1 MNLLR
6 LSLAALTIGLLTG
19 GPAQAAYTIIRW
31 PSGDCTI
38 WDNVGLFAI
47 PGGRGWAPIA
57 VGIPTYPQA
66 KGVLEAMYRRG
77 LLLIRFSG
85 TIVPS

>member
-6 LSLAALTIGLLTG
+6 LSLAALAVGLATAS
-19 GPAQAAYTIIRW
+19 PANAAPYTIFQW

-38 WDNVGLFAI
+38 WDNVGLFAV
-47 PGGRGWAPIA
+47 PGGRGWVPIA

-66 KGVLEAMYRRG
+66 RGVLEAMYRRG
-77 LLLIRFSG
+77 
-85 TIVPS
+85 VCY